1 MSNIDIKAQWERMAE
16 LALYIQQ
23 TIWFQGDKAI
33 AKAYQKEL
41 REWVAYCKAN
51 GIVYNG
57 CYDEYIE
64 REL

>member
-1 MSNIDIKAQWERMAE
+1 MSNIDIKAKWERMAE

-23 TIWFQGDKAI
+23 TIWFQGDVKI
-33 AKAYQKEL
+33 ARAYQKEL
-41 REWVAYCKAN
+41 REWVAYCKEN

>member
-1 MSNIDIKAQWERMAE
+1 MSNIDIKVKWARAEE

-23 TIWFQGDKAI
+23 TIWFQGDKAT

-51 GIVYNG
+51 GIIYNG

>member
-1 MSNIDIKAQWERMAE
+1 MSNIDIKAQWERMVE

-23 TIWFQGDKAI
+23 TIWFQGDKAT

>member
-1 MSNIDIKAQWERMAE
+1 MTNAEIKAKWERMAE

-23 TIWFQGDKAI
+23 TIWFQGNVAI

-64 REL
+64 REF